1 MVETDQP
8 RARPVEGGA
17 ALADGATDAD
27 VDADA
32 NGNSEADGKPRFRV
46 LRRQGWRKAFR
57 LEAIFWETLEAAARE
72 KGLRLTEF
80 VHDLVVGQ
88 PGNQTSA
95 LRVVATGWL
104 KRRYRRLQEKTAPA
118 RLIGLLQAAP
128 VPSFAIDQSRKLVAH
143 NREFVDLVRADTLA
157 GSDSEDISTARL
169 ALDAPLDALIA
180 ELEKNPG
187 KILTCGYTIRHDST
201 RRVGRARVILVP
213 AEKGRTI
220 VGYILS

>member
-1 MVETDQP
+1 MADAIMADTDQN
-8 RARPVEGGA
+8 RPVDDGA
-17 ALADGATDAD
+17 VVADGA
-27 VDADA
+27 ADA
-32 NGNSEADGKPRFRV
+32 AADGKPRFRV
-46 LRRQGWRKAFR
+46 LRRQGWSKAFR

-80 VHDLVVGQ
+80 VHDLVAGQ
-88 PGNQTSA
+88 PGNQASA
-95 LRVVATGWL
+95 LRVAAAGWL
-104 KRRYRRLQEKTAPA
+104 QRRYQRLRKKIAPA

-143 NREFVDLVRADTLA
+143 NREFVDLVRADTRA
-157 GSDSEDISTARL
+157 DPESHDISTARL
-169 ALDAPLDALIA
+169 ALDAPLDALFA

-187 KILTCGYTIRHDST
+187 KVLTCGYTIRLGAT

>member
-1 MVETDQP
+1 MVGTDQQRP
-8 RARPVEGGA
+8 RPVDGGA
-17 ALADGATDAD
+17 AAIDGA
-27 VDADA
+27 ADA
-32 NGNSEADGKPRFRV
+32 AADTAADAGAGADGKPHFRV
-46 LRRQGWRKAFR
+46 LRRRGWRKAFR
-57 LEAIFWETLEAAARE
+57 LEAIFWETLEAAARD

-88 PGNQTSA
+88 PGNQASA
-95 LRVVATGWL
+95 LRVAAAGWL
-104 KRRYRRLQEKTAPA
+104 WRRYRLLQKKTAPA

-143 NREFVDLVRADTLA
+143 NNEFADLVRADA
-157 GSDSEDISTARL
+157 RADSESHDISTARL
-169 ALDAPLDALIA
+169 ALDAPLNALIA